1 MTQRYAP
8 ISKKRDTFPN
18 SQSCFAL
25 EWRASVV
32 RSSHLK
38 LKMAQGNNNNP
49 GRPHVVGRK
58 GTLC

>member
-1 MTQRYAP
+1 MTQQYAP

-32 RSSHLK
+32 RPSHLK
-38 LKMAQGNNNNP
+38 LKMVQGNNNP
-49 GRPHVVGRK
+49 GHPHVAGRK
-58 GTLC
+58 GMLC